1 MKKGLIPLIIRLEG
15 SKNRL
20 YKDPIGLYTIGVG
33 HLVIKN
39 DKNLIKV
46 LGTDDISKLQRIKM
60 KESQVAEL
68 LSLDLEIFIEDVT
81 KRVKTVKNLEQHHL
95 DALIS
100 LSFNIGRGAFKRS
113 TLLMELLTDKPF
125 SKVAQQFVRWNKAGG
140 RVLPGLVI
148 RRIVETHL
156 FLGAK
161 ELIPSLTKKLKARHE
176 EEVITLLKTYWSS

>member
-81 KRVKTVKNLEQHHL
+81 KRVKTVKN
-95 DALIS
+95 
-100 LSFNIGRGAFKRS
+100 
-113 TLLMELLTDKPF
+113 
-125 SKVAQQFVRWNKAGG
+125 
-140 RVLPGLVI
+140 
-148 RRIVETHL
+148 
-156 FLGAK
+156 
-161 ELIPSLTKKLKARHE
+161 
-176 EEVITLLKTYWSS
+176 